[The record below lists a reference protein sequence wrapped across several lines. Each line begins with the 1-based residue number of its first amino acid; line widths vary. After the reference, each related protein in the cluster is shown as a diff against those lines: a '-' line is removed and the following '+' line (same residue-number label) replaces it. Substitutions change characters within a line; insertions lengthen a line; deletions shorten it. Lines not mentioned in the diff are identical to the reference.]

1 MNTELGLRERK
12 KQRTRETIARA
23 ARELFAERGYH
34 DTTLP
39 EIAEAADVS
48 TRTIF
53 AYFPSKED
61 ILFSDFPVMKEA
73 LAQALAERP
82 EGEDALETVRK
93 FILSLHEYKRDDLD
107 EKMRLC
113 IESDETL
120 RSHLRARLASLEELI
135 APAIAKDLD
144 AAEDDLRPQVV
155 AASLTAAFNV
165 LTERG
170 EGPRGKPKTEDDVAA
185 QIDPI
190 ITFLR
195 GGLAA
200 RGLEYLN
207 TDYPSVTLYP
217 DGEAAFLLRSADANA
232 EELDRHAVGDGN
244 AWRQMLDGFFPNA
257 DLAFGVLGTELWAKD
272 GLALGVKACRRL
284 GRRGLAEFTGNAL
297 ASSRDWLTSSFASE
311 RAHGLLAPWVL
322 P

>member
-1 MNTELGLRERK
+1 VNAELGLRERK

-61 ILFSDFPVMKEA
+61 ILFSDFPLMREA

-93 FILSLHEYKRDDLD
+93 LILSLHEYKRDDLD

-144 AAEDDLRPQVV
+144 AADDDLRPQVV

-170 EGPRGKPKTEDDVAA
+170 EGPRGKPKTEEDVAA

-195 GGLAA
+195 GGL
-200 RGLEYLN
+200 
-207 TDYPSVTLYP
+207 
-217 DGEAAFLLRSADANA
+217 DALKA
-232 EELDRHAVGDGN
+232 PGKTRAV
-244 AWRQMLDGFFPNA
+244 RP
-257 DLAFGVLGTELWAKD
+257 T
-272 GLALGVKACRRL
+272 
-284 GRRGLAEFTGNAL
+284 
-297 ASSRDWLTSSFASE
+297 
-311 RAHGLLAPWVL
+311 
-322 P
+322 